1 MSREGDPV
9 LSHDLAEAAM
19 LRFPEADVIA
29 ALVAE
34 PLRLVPHSWQ
44 QQPLEYALEQ
54 LFGTSIAAGELDFLE
69 GRCLAILI
77 EDTGWRWPIALAN
90 GRLRILER
98 GHPADV
104 TIRGCSPAFLIM
116 AGRFDDP
123 DTLFFQRRLV
133 IEGDTE
139 LGLGVKN
146 FLDGLDEERLPW
158 PMQLAFRMGTLL
170 KRAF

>member
-1 MSREGDPV
+1 MPARGDPV
-9 LSHDLAEAAM
+9 LSKVLAEVAM
-19 LRFPEADVIA
+19 LQFPNPDVVA

-54 LFGTSIAAGELDFLE
+54 LFRASIAAGELDFLE
-69 GRCLAILI
+69 GRCLVIMI

-98 GHPADV
+98 AHPADV
-104 TIRGCSPAFLIM
+104 TIRGKSPAFLIM

-123 DTLFFQRRLV
+123 DSLFFQRRLV

-146 FLDGLDEERLPW
+146 FLDGLDVEQLPW
-158 PMQLAFRMGTLL
+158 PLQLAFRMGTLL
-170 KRAF
+170 KRSF